1 MAAESAADLVL
12 TERGM
17 GLGEGQITT
26 CKAEKKSCPSIHNLY
41 HAVFFYCYDATR
53 CLILMLVVEI
63 IQMWDA
69 MCGCLRWWRVCVM
82 GIMICR
88 VMACGCV
95 GCVWGCVRVL
105 ACCEMSVV
113 VE

>member
-12 TERGM
+12 TEPACGAWAWGM
-17 GLGEGQITT
+17 RANMTA
-26 CKAEKKSCPSIHNLY
+26 CKAEKKKLPVNII
-41 HAVFFYCYDATR
+41 FYCYDATR
-53 CLILMLVVEI
+53 CLILMLVVE